1 MPKILRIKKAKMFI
15 DIDCTQTK
23 KYNQNA
29 YGDYFTSKKYQDE
42 AKLIAVLSDG
52 LGSGIKANILSC
64 MTATMLLKFIEGDQ
78 IPISKAAE
86 IIMNSLPV
94 CQVRKISYST
104 FSAIE
109 VDEEGNAMIVEEG
122 NPEFI
127 WLRNGEVLKPEY
139 EEKPSKTFKNRCL
152 KLYKI
157 KCKLGDRLIFC
168 SDGVTQSGL
177 GGGRLKLGLRREGL
191 ITLIEDKL
199 KETPDV
205 SATELSQYIVNQ
217 ARNIET
223 DRLPKDDISACVLY
237 FREPRESLIFTGPP
251 FHQEKDSEY
260 AQLFADFKGKK
271 AIAGGTTA
279 NLISRELNIPIT
291 MDTQISIGKLPSCSF
306 MKGVDLV
313 TEGILTLTKTLE
325 YLESGNYDIDNAA
338 GKLVKFLL
346 DSDCISFMVGAKLN
360 QAHYDPALPI
370 EIEIRKNIIKKM
382 ANVLQDKYYKR
393 VNIQY
398 M

>member
-1 MPKILRIKKAKMFI
+1 MFI
-15 DIDCTQTK
+15 DIDCNQTK

-29 YGDYFTSKKYQDE
+29 YGDYFVSKRYPDE
-42 AKLIAVLSDG
+42 ARLIAVLSDG

-64 MTATMLLKFIEGDQ
+64 MTATMLLRFIENQQ
-78 IPISKAAE
+78 IPIRQAAE

-94 CQVRKISYST
+94 CKVRRISYST
-104 FSAIE
+104 FSAID
-109 VDEEGNAMIVEEG
+109 VDDDGNAKIVEEG
-122 NPEFI
+122 NPEFLWI
-127 WLRNGEVLKPEY
+127 RNDEVMSPSY
-139 EEKPSKTFKNRCL
+139 EIIQSKTFKNRKL

-157 KCKLGDRLIFC
+157 KLKLGDRLIFC

-191 ITLIEDKL
+191 IVLVQDKL
-199 KETPDV
+199 KENPDI
-205 SATELSQYIVNQ
+205 SSSELSQYIVNQ

-223 DRLPKDDISACVLY
+223 DRNPKDDISACVLY
-237 FREPRESLIFTGPP
+237 FREPRQALVFTGPP
-251 FHQEKDSEY
+251 YHQQKDSEY
-260 AQLFADFKGKK
+260 ARMFDHFKGKK

-279 NLISRELNIPIT
+279 NLISRELNRPIT
-291 MDTQISIGKLPSCSF
+291 MDNTISIGKLPACSF
-306 MKGVDLV
+306 MDGVDLI

-325 YLESGNYDIDNAA
+325 YLETGVQDIDNAA

-346 DSDCISFMVGAKLN
+346 DSDCINFMVGAKLN

-382 ANVLQDKYYKR
+382 ACILQDKYFKK
-393 VNIQY
+393 VTVQY